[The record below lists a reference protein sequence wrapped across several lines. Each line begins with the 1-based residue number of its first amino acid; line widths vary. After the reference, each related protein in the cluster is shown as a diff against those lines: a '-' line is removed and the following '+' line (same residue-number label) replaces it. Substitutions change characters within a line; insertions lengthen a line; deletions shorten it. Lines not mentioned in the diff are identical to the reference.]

1 MGKNRAELVERR
13 RDDGKERKK
22 LAEDTGIG
30 GEQGVNREREE
41 EEEERER
48 ERDGKCL
55 RMAPRPLALTLLVGG
70 NASLLLSP
78 PSLLPSFLPPPFP
91 FELKVVRARL

>member
-41 EEEERER
+41 EEEEEERER
-48 ERDGKCL
+48 E
-55 RMAPRPLALTLLVGG
+55 MESA
-70 NASLLLSP
+70 
-78 PSLLPSFLPPPFP
+78 
-91 FELKVVRARL
+91 

>member
-48 ERDGKCL
+48 ERWKVLKDGPKASRLNLTRRRQCL
-55 RMAPRPLALTLLVGG
+55 
-70 NASLLLSP
+70 ASSLSSLP
-78 PSLLPSFLPPPFP
+78 PSFFPPPSFPF
-91 FELKVVRARL
+91 RT

>member
-22 LAEDTGIG
+22 LAEDTDIG

-41 EEEERER
+41 EEEEEERERSSDREGGRER
-48 ERDGKCL
+48 ERE
-55 RMAPRPLALTLLVGG
+55 RER
-70 NASLLLSP
+70 
-78 PSLLPSFLPPPFP
+78 
-91 FELKVVRARL
+91 ER